1 MSIGLSLSDS
11 QRRMIQ
17 SMKRKTRSRVEAMRC
32 RIILLLDD
40 GEAVSRLS
48 AMVDCVRS
56 TVYTTL
62 YRFEDEGMDGLLDK
76 RRDPGPRKATAL
88 VRETLLGY
96 LDHNSSNLRLAT
108 QYVDTRTAR
117 SAVAGRY
124 RRPPLG
130 GALAH
135 RAAPRAMPPRPA
147 SARLA
152 NPDAGAA

>member
-62 YRFEDEGMDGLLDK
+62 YRFEDGAWTDCWINAGILG
-76 RRDPGPRKATAL
+76 R
-88 VRETLLGY
+88 VR
-96 LDHNSSNLRLAT
+96 
-108 QYVDTRTAR
+108 
-117 SAVAGRY
+117 
-124 RRPPLG
+124 
-130 GALAH
+130 
-135 RAAPRAMPPRPA
+135 
-147 SARLA
+147 
-152 NPDAGAA
+152 

>member
-76 RRDPGPRKATAL
+76 RRDPGPRKVTAL

-96 LDHNSSNLRLAT
+96 SSNLGLAT
-108 QYVDTRTAR
+108 QYVDPRTAR
-117 SAVAGRY
+117 PAVAGRY

-147 SARLA
+147 SVRLA
-152 NPDAGAA
+152 NPGAGAA